1 MSLASTLRSLQGRR
15 LRDEHGKEHVVEL
28 LPPADEAELT
38 RLAASLPGPLPA
50 DVREALLVSKGLA
63 KGPLESFSLV
73 DLEGFGLEEAFPS
86 AYSIAHDGSGNYWV
100 LDLLPGA
107 ASWGPVFYACHDPP
121 VIAWQAENVERFLID
136 VIAMWEPGA
145 RSPVNLVHQDV
156 VHRIWREPE
165 GVRPVAEVGSSA
177 DPLLAEF
184 AASLPDSALVADLR
198 QASAGDGFPWGR
210 FGPRT
215 EIRRAGRAHVWAL
228 IPPER
233 KPGFW
238 RRLFGK
244 GGA

>member
-63 KGPLESFSLV
+63 
-73 DLEGFGLEEAFPS
+73 

-121 VIAWQAENVERFLID
+121 VIAWQAENVDRFLID